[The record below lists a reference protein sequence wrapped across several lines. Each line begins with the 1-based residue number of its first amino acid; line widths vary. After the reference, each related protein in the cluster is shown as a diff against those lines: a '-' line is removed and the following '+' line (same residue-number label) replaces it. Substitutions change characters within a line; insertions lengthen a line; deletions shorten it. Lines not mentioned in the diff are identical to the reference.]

1 MVQSKP
7 SGLSY
12 NVKIWNLQSE
22 DLGLSPSSAMLQLHD
37 FLQAL
42 GVSFVFSSTIHFR
55 SCFSFSYFS
64 SFQEA
69 QCGG

>member
-1 MVQSKP
+1 ME
-7 SGLSY
+7 
-12 NVKIWNLQSE
+12 SE
-22 DLGLSPSSAMLQLHD
+22 KKLGLNPSSAMLQLHD